1 MIVSVSRDEFNIGG
15 ELEAVHIPS
24 VETFVKKI
32 RGLQDQGIPFP
43 DQLVVRN
50 DFLSIAGFSNATLS

>member
-1 MIVSVSRDEFNIGG
+1 MRVSVSRDEFNIGS

-32 RGLQDQGIPFP
+32 RALQDQGIPFP